1 MSTTEYQFRGS
12 AFGGFNRQDV
22 MDYIER
28 AAKEHS
34 EQVENLQQALAAAE
48 ESRGELEAKL
58 AEADQREARCT
69 GENGELRQNLSE
81 KTAAL
86 EAARADLERKSSAL
100 VRAEESLALLRDQV
114 KELAPAAESYRQIKE
129 RTATIELEAHR
140 RAQAILDDANAQ
152 SREKREEVEGWLR
165 RVQSAY
171 DRLRTDLDATLCHTA
186 GELERVCR
194 AMDGLSTAFAQ
205 QDEELKGLSERCR
218 EPKAPEPIPLKED

>member
-1 MSTTEYQFRGS
+1 MSAAEYQFRGC

-28 AAKEHS
+28 TAKEHA
-34 EQVENLQQALAAAE
+34 EQVENLQQALGAAE
-48 ESRGELEAKL
+48 DSRGELEAKL
-58 AEADQREARCT
+58 AEAGQREERYT
-69 GENGELRQNLSE
+69 KENEELKQGLSE

-100 VRAEESLALLRDQV
+100 VRAEESLALLRQQV
-114 KELAPAAESYRQIKE
+114 KELSPAAESYRQIKE

-140 RAQAILDDANAQ
+140 RAQGILDDANVQ
-152 SREKREEVEGWLR
+152 SGEKRAEVEGWLR

-194 AMDGLSTAFAQ
+194 AMEELSTVFTQ
-205 QDEELKGLSERCR
+205 QDEELKKLSERCR
-218 EPKAPEPIPLKED
+218 EPKAPEPIPLEEE